1 MRFLSSWS
9 PSCCLLRSLA
19 RSSWSVQVDRPALSR
34 PGLVS
39 ETVMIGVQHFLVVS
53 SLLFCIGLWVA
64 LSKRNAIT
72 VLMGVELMLNAV
84 NVALV
89 AFSRFGVSAV
99 PLTGHVFVLF
109 VITVAAAEA
118 SVALA
123 MAVSVYRTRSTID
136 VDRLD
141 LMKF

>member
-1 MRFLSSWS
+1 MTIGIEYFLT
-9 PSCCLLRSLA
+9 
-19 RSSWSVQVDRPALSR
+19 
-34 PGLVS
+34 VS
-39 ETVMIGVQHFLVVS
+39 A
-53 SLLFCIGLWVA
+53 LLFCIGLWVA
-64 LSKRNAIT
+64 LSKRNAIV

-89 AFSRFGVSAV
+89 AFSRFAVSPS

-123 MAVSVYRTRSTID
+123 MAVSVYRMRATID
-136 VDRLD
+136 VDELD
-141 LMKF
+141 TLKL